1 MAQNAAPRWKFL
13 TNHAGVLVC
22 IAHDPGVLLREI
34 SERVGIT
41 ERAAHRI
48 VAELADA
55 GYITRERVGRRN
67 RYTIQSGLPLPDR
80 LVRVG
85 RVGDLL
91 AVLVGES
98 SERADPPA
106 SRPKP
111 TKKAGSRVQ

>member
-1 MAQNAAPRWKFL
+1 MVDPEAPRWKFL

-22 IAHDPGVLLREI
+22 IAHDSGVLLREI

-55 GYITRERVGRRN
+55 GYITRERLGRRN
-67 RYTIQSGLPLPDR
+67 RYTIQSGLALPDR
-80 LVRVG
+80 LVRVK

-91 AVLVGES
+91 SVLVGKSGDLADPS
-98 SERADPPA
+98 SEP
-106 SRPKP
+106 SKP
-111 TKKAGSRVQ
+111 NGRVGTLV

>member
-1 MAQNAAPRWKFL
+1 MIENEAPRWKFL
-13 TNHAGVLVC
+13 TNHAVVLVC

-67 RYTIQSGLPLPDR
+67 RYTIHSGLPLPDR
-80 LVRVG
+80 LARVG
-85 RVGDLL
+85 RVDDLL
-91 AVLVGES
+91 SVLVGKS
-98 SERADPPA
+98 DGLADAPLVPIEQNGEV
-106 SRPKP
+106 
-111 TKKAGSRVQ
+111 GSRV